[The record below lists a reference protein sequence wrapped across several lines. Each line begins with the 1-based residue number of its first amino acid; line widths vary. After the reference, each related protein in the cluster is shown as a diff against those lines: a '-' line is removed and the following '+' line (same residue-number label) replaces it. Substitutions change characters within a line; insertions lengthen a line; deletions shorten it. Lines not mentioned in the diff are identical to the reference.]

1 MKAADAYF
9 EKMTVSAGANLY
21 EMKKTAEGTLAR
33 KSAEAEGIM
42 ALKKAL
48 EGEGG
53 RNMVKMEYAKK
64 LKDVQIVGKP
74 FTVQSNIERFEHL
87 KAPATTGRE

>member
-1 MKAADAYF
+1 MQKKAEA
-9 EKMTVSAGANLY
+9 
-21 EMKKTAEGTLAR
+21 TLAQ
-33 KSAEAEGIM
+33 KMAQAQGIE

-64 LKDVQIVGKP
+64 LKDLTITGQP
-74 FTVQSNIERFEHL
+74 YTVQSRTERFEHT
-87 KAPATTGRE
+87 APAASVRETQAKKTQ